1 VSFNKTNVNELKNI
15 FPHDW
20 VEELYEDYKKII
32 SQLPSIAFFSSP
44 ANWVSNRKMGEIND
58 YFKGMLYSC
67 NICILDYVIKN
78 KDNFKDFQF
87 LDYGG
92 GVGILSVFLQKIGI
106 KCDIYD
112 NFSQLN
118 NEILSSS
125 FFEKYNITPPTS
137 NILIFNNCDVLT
149 NSGIPVYYNEEKTSK
164 NGTIFPETVSNHKF
178 NYLFLDTHYL
188 SRCKLRLEEYNL
200 VHKYGNFN
208 RLITFRRQKMIS
220 RLKYRDIIKIYKK

>member
-1 VSFNKTNVNELKNI
+1 MSFNELKNI
-15 FPHDW
+15 FPSDW
-20 VEELYEDYKKII
+20 VEELYKDYKKITN
-32 SQLPSIAFFSSP
+32 QLPGIAYFSSP
-44 ANWVSNRKMGEIND
+44 SDWASNRKMGKDARWTNYFIDD

-92 GVGILSVFLQKIGI
+92 GVGILSIFLQKIGI

-118 NEILSSS
+118 NQMLSSS

-137 NILIFNNCDVLT
+137 NILIFNDCDVLT
-149 NSGIPVYYNEEKTSK
+149 NSGVPVYYNEEKTNK

-188 SRCKLRLEEYNL
+188 SKCKLRLEEYNL
-200 VHKYGNFN
+200 VDEYKN
-208 RLITFRRQKMIS
+208 
-220 RLKYRDIIKIYKK
+220 IIKIYKK